1 MGGQQ
6 AAEVLSLVKYR
17 GKGDPEEVSAF
28 KSNIQK
34 NYEKQG
40 SAYYSTSRLWDDG
53 IVKPSDLR
61 RVLGLSVGVTLNAP
75 IEETKHG
82 VFRM

>member
-1 MGGQQ
+1 V
-6 AAEVLSLVKYR
+6 A
-17 GKGDPEEVSAF
+17 AF

-40 SAYYSTSRLWDDG
+40 SAYYSTTRLWDDG

-61 RVLGLSVGVTLNAP
+61 RVLGLSLGVALNAP
-75 IEETKHG
+75 IEGTHHG